1 VAETTAEEGAV
12 KKGAAETED
21 DRVRVVQRH
30 VDAYNN
36 HDLET
41 IASLYIDDI
50 PIMDGEEE
58 RVRGKED
65 LINLVFKHQF
75 ESNCRVE
82 ILNRLVQG
90 EWVIDHQSMYGTA
103 RGDDARLVVGYRVR
117 NGLIDLAVY
126 LA

>member
-1 VAETTAEEGAV
+1 MAETIV
-12 KKGAAETED
+12 DQETD
-21 DRVRVVQRH
+21 ADRLRVVQRH

-41 IASLYIDDI
+41 ISSLYVEDI
-50 PIMDGEEE
+50 VIMDGEEE
-58 RVRGKED
+58 RVRGRDD
-65 LINLVFKHQF
+65 LMTLVFENQF
-75 ESNCRVE
+75 DNNCRVE
-82 ILNRLVQG
+82 VLTRIVQG